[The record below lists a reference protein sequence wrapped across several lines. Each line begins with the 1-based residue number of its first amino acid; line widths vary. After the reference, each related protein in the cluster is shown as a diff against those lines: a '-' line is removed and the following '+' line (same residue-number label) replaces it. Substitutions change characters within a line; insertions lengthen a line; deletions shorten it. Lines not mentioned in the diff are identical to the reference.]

1 MCWYEGVNMS
11 AERDE
16 WVPEEQETVT
26 SKLQRKIKQSP
37 LVPVGLA
44 GFFVIIAY
52 GLYRLKQRGNIK
64 MSVHLIHT
72 RVAAQA
78 CVVGATAL
86 GTTYTMYK
94 EYRQRQKAEREAM
107 QRIEGNPTKE

>member
-1 MCWYEGVNMS
+1 MPALCHPQCNPVLQLCEGGKMS
-11 AERDE
+11 AGGDE
-16 WVPEEQETVT
+16 WVPEEQESVP
-26 SKLQRKIKQSP
+26 SKLQRKMKQSP

-44 GFFVIIAY
+44 GFAMIVIY
-52 GLYRLKQRGNIK
+52 GLYRLKQRGNVK

-86 GTTYTMYK
+86 GKSMPRCSSTSVSK
-94 EYRQRQKAEREAM
+94 
-107 QRIEGNPTKE
+107 

>member
-1 MCWYEGVNMS
+1 MS
-11 AERDE
+11 ADE
-16 WVPEEQETVT
+16 DSWVPESQESVT
-26 SKLQRKIKQSP
+26 GKLQRKMKQSP

-44 GFFVIIAY
+44 GFAVIVAY
-52 GLYRLKQRGNIK
+52 GLYRLKGRGDVK

-94 EYRQRQKAEREAM
+94 EYRQRQAEEKT
-107 QRIEGNPTKE
+107 IDCEGDK

>member
-1 MCWYEGVNMS
+1 MS
-11 AERDE
+11 TGGDE
-16 WVPEEQETVT
+16 WVPEEQESVT
-26 SKLQRKIKQSP
+26 SKLQRKMKQSP

-44 GFFVIIAY
+44 GFAVIVIY
-52 GLYRLKQRGNIK
+52 GLYKLKQRGNVK

-86 GTTYTMYK
+86 GTTYAMYK
-94 EYRQRQKAEREAM
+94 EHRERKATEREAVM
-107 QRIEGNPTKE
+107 QNGRHSTKE

>member
-1 MCWYEGVNMS
+1 MS
-11 AERDE
+11 TDQDS
-16 WVPEEQETVT
+16 WVSETQESVT
-26 SKLQRKIKQSP
+26 GKLQRKMKQSP

-44 GFFVIIAY
+44 GFVLIVGY
-52 GLYRLKQRGNIK
+52 GLYRLKGRGDVK

-86 GTTYTMYK
+86 GATYTMLKDYK
-94 EYRQRQKAEREAM
+94 QRKAEEREALHE
-107 QRIEGNPTKE
+107 QQCGKKPTE

>member
-1 MCWYEGVNMS
+1 MS
-11 AERDE
+11 KDQDG
-16 WVPEEQETVT
+16 WVSESQETVT
-26 SKLQRKIKQSP
+26 GKLQRKMKQSP

-44 GFFVIIAY
+44 GFAVIVAY
-52 GLYRLKQRGNIK
+52 GLYRLKSRGDMK

-86 GTTYTMYK
+86 GKTLPLLASVPLFFLSVHNLSLYTDKQK
-94 EYRQRQKAEREAM
+94 EDRADIY
-107 QRIEGNPTKE
+107 

>member
-1 MCWYEGVNMS
+1 MTTD
-11 AERDE
+11 RDS
-16 WVPEEQETVT
+16 WVPEDQEGVT
-26 SKLQRKIKQSP
+26 GKLQRKMKESP

-44 GFFVIIAY
+44 GFAMIVAY
-52 GLYRLKQRGNIK
+52 GLYRLKGRGDVK

-86 GTTYTMYK
+86 GVSYSMFK
-94 EYRQRQKAEREAM
+94 EYRQKQAEGKSAA
-107 QRIEGNPTKE
+107 IEEPKQGHQSTEE